1 MILQAGCPVPVVGL
15 SALLYPP
22 PGILRVN
29 YSHINI
35 FVNIFPHFYHIAE
48 L

>member
-1 MILQAGCPVPVVGL
+1 MLKHPVWIGKI
-15 SALLYPP
+15 SIC